1 MPPHLRGDPIERAA
15 RIDATYIQG
24 MNWLEVVGWV
34 GSVLVVLS
42 LMQARVL
49 RFRVMNLAGAAIATA
64 YNVAIDVWPF
74 AAMNGAIT
82 LIDVYWLWRL
92 LRERHDEAV
101 YEVVEVAPD
110 DAYLARVLH
119 VHAADIAT
127 FTAPSPPPPT
137 PTSPPLPAP
146 SSTLPA
152 PTVSSASSASP
163 APGSARAGS
172 AASGRGEWAFL
183 VVRGDE
189 TVGVVQ
195 LRDEGAG
202 TARVLLDYVTPRFR
216 DFTPGEFV
224 YRRSGVFHERGFTQ
238 LVVDPV
244 PANRDYFRRVGFTP
258 TPSGPWTHPLPNP

>member
-1 MPPHLRGDPIERAA
+1 
-15 RIDATYIQG
+15 

-127 FTAPSPPPPT
+127 FIAPSSSPSS

-146 SSTLPA
+146 SSTLPAPSSLPLASTSSTVPA